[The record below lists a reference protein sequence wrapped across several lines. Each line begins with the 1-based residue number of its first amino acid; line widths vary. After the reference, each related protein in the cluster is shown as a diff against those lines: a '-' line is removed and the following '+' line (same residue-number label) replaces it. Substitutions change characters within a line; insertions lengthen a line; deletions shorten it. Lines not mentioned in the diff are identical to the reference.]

1 MSKEQASIERRGY
14 QIKTVMAILK
24 AKRENKNIIVEL
36 DAGMGKRV
44 ISMLLAKH
52 IDKNE
57 RILIITPTQASVK
70 DTKEAFNKFKKKLG
84 IREDEIGIL
93 HGGIPQKVR
102 IFLLKKRILICTPI
116 SLLHVLEKNPKAIE
130 IFNFIIINEVDKTI
144 RRAAELPMYEESRPD
159 NVNYEDFNITAE
171 MYGDTRAVYPW
182 NMLRRYFP
190 KKACI
195 IGMSGTLRDSHVIKR
210 RNQITYSKELITIAE
225 AIFPKNKPLEIISMD
240 FLLER
245 TDAHRYIIRNLTRVK
260 PVYVYDDLMKE
271 ILDTL
276 TNEIEV
282 AFKKLAKKHE
292 EMLKEQEIDLIEA
305 ALPLIPSDD
314 NLKRKILRLALVRKF
329 LTASIPDHYSKFL
342 RKPMIQSILRK
353 RLNKEL
359 SEIIP
364 KFSTK
369 IEKILEIVNE
379 WISLGKKI
387 VILTSYIVT
396 AKKIQERLKNNKL
409 ETVYLITGKTMGKN
423 KIIHKFRENSCPAI
437 LIMTP
442 VGERDIDLP
451 EADLVLVHDVV
462 NTVKTMYQRF
472 KRGRR
477 SFVLILV
484 YKDTF
489 EEIKVKKLLDRMQ
502 KLYPWSISIEI

>member
-1 MSKEQASIERRGY
+1 
-14 QIKTVMAILK
+14 
-24 AKRENKNIIVEL
+24 
-36 DAGMGKRV
+36 
-44 ISMLLAKH
+44 
-52 IDKNE
+52 
-57 RILIITPTQASVK
+57 
-70 DTKEAFNKFKKKLG
+70 
-84 IREDEIGIL
+84 
-93 HGGIPQKVR
+93 
-102 IFLLKKRILICTPI
+102 
-116 SLLHVLEKNPKAIE
+116 
-130 IFNFIIINEVDKTI
+130 
-144 RRAAELPMYEESRPD
+144 
-159 NVNYEDFNITAE
+159 
-171 MYGDTRAVYPW
+171 
-182 NMLRRYFP
+182 
-190 KKACI
+190 
-195 IGMSGTLRDSHVIKR
+195 
-210 RNQITYSKELITIAE
+210 
-225 AIFPKNKPLEIISMD
+225 
-240 FLLER
+240 
-245 TDAHRYIIRNLTRVK
+245 
-260 PVYVYDDLMKE
+260 
-271 ILDTL
+271 
-276 TNEIEV
+276 
-282 AFKKLAKKHE
+282 
-292 EMLKEQEIDLIEA
+292 MLKEQEIDLIEA